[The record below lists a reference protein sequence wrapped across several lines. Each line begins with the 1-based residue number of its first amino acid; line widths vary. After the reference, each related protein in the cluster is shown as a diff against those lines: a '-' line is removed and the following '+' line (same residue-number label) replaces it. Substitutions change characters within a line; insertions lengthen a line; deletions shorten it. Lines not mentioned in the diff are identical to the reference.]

1 MIQIQKKTDNMKKII
16 SIALF
21 SLFFGFYG
29 ISQQTPA
36 PEQTRSILIVCGTAH
51 LGTGDVIVDAA
62 IGFRK
67 GKIDYVGRSFQ
78 VDKSKYDDIIDA
90 TGSHIYPGFIV
101 TNSTIGLQE
110 IGAVR
115 ASKDQ
120 YEVGT
125 FRPNVRSLIAFNT
138 DSEITPT
145 VRTNGVLLGQ
155 ITPRGG
161 VISGS
166 SGVVH
171 FDGWNWEDA
180 LVKMVDGVHL
190 NWPRTH
196 HKHNKDGKIDIRKS
210 KTYAQS
216 KQEITSYFSESKAYA
231 QAFPEPSTR
240 EMDVRHEGM
249 RGLFDG
255 SLTLYVHADDA
266 RAISEAVH
274 FKREMGITKM
284 AIVGGYDSYLVA
296 DVLRENGI
304 GVLINSVHRLPR
316 FKEDDVDLPYKLP
329 KLLADEG
336 VLFGLQVDAQMT
348 EMNTRN
354 LPFYAGTARKYGLTE
369 EQAIMSLTRN
379 VAQIIGIDDVC
390 GSIERGKDATLFIST
405 GDALDIM
412 TNNLTHAFIQG
423 KRIDLDNRQRVLYRK
438 FQSKYGLE
446 SKDSPK

>member
-1 MIQIQKKTDNMKKII
+1 MKNII
-16 SIALF
+16 TILLLF
-21 SLFFGFYG
+21 VAFSAVA
-29 ISQQTPA
+29 QQTPA
-36 PEQTRSILIVCGTAH
+36 PEQSRSILIIGGTAH
-51 LGTGDVIVDAA
+51 LGTGDVIPDVA
-62 IGFRK
+62 IGFRD
-67 GKIDYVGRSFQ
+67 GKIDYVGRKFQ
-78 VDKSKYDDIIDA
+78 ADQSKYDDVIDA
-90 TGSHIYPGFIV
+90 SGKEIYPGFIV

-115 ASKDQ
+115 ASRDQ

-145 VRTNGVLLGQ
+145 VRSNGVLMSQ

-180 LVKMVDGVHL
+180 VVKMVDGIHL
-190 NWPRTH
+190 NWPSTH
-196 HKHNKDGKIDIRKS
+196 HKHNKDGKVDIRKR
-210 KTYAQS
+210 KTYDQS
-216 KQEITSYFSESKAYA
+216 KQEITNYFTVAKAYA
-231 QAFPEPSTR
+231 AAYPKPSNGD
-240 EMDVRHEGM
+240 MDVRHEGM

-255 SLTLYVHADDA
+255 SLALYVHAEDA

-274 FKREMGITKM
+274 FKRAMGISRM
-284 AIVGGYDSYLVA
+284 VIVGGYDSYLVA
-296 DVLRENGI
+296 DILRENGVS
-304 GVLINSVHRLPR
+304 VLLNSVHRLPR
-316 FKEDDVDLPYKLP
+316 FKEDDIDLPYKLP

-379 VAQIIGIDDVC
+379 VAQILGVDDVC
-390 GSIERGKDATLFIST
+390 GSIERGKDATLFISS
-405 GDALDIM
+405 GDALDVM

-423 KRIDLDNRQRVLYRK
+423 KSIDLDTRQRELYRK
-438 FQSKYGLE
+438 FQTKYGNE
-446 SKDSPK
+446 SKDSPE

>member
-1 MIQIQKKTDNMKKII
+1 MKNII
-16 SIALF
+16 TILLLF
-21 SLFFGFYG
+21 VAFSAVA
-29 ISQQTPA
+29 QQTPA
-36 PEQTRSILIVCGTAH
+36 PEQSRSILIIGGTAH
-51 LGTGDVIVDAA
+51 LGTGDVIPDVA
-62 IGFRK
+62 IGFRD
-67 GKIDYVGRSFQ
+67 GKIDYVGRKFQ
-78 VDKSKYDDIIDA
+78 ADQSKYDDVIDA
-90 TGSHIYPGFIV
+90 SGKEIYPGFIV

-115 ASKDQ
+115 ASRDQ

-145 VRTNGVLLGQ
+145 VRSNGVLMGQ

-180 LVKMVDGVHL
+180 VVKMVDGIHL
-190 NWPRTH
+190 NWPSTH
-196 HKHNKDGKIDIRKS
+196 HKHNKDGKVDIRKR
-210 KTYAQS
+210 KTYDQS
-216 KQEITSYFSESKAYA
+216 KQEITNYFTEAKAYA
-231 QAFPEPSTR
+231 AAYPKPSNGD
-240 EMDVRHEGM
+240 MDVRHEGM

-255 SLTLYVHADDA
+255 SLALYVHADDA

-274 FKREMGITKM
+274 FKRAMGISRM
-284 AIVGGYDSYLVA
+284 VIVGGYDSYLVA
-296 DVLRENGI
+296 DILRENGVS
-304 GVLINSVHRLPR
+304 VLLNSVHRLPR
-316 FKEDDVDLPYKLP
+316 FKEDDIDLPYKLP

-369 EQAIMSLTRN
+369 EQAIMSLTLN
-379 VAQIIGIDDVC
+379 VAQILGVDDVC
-390 GSIERGKDATLFIST
+390 GSIERGKDATLFISS
-405 GDALDIM
+405 GDALDVM

-423 KRIDLDNRQRVLYRK
+423 KSIDLDTRQRELYRK
-438 FQSKYGLE
+438 FQTKYGNE
-446 SKDSPK
+446 SKDSPE